1 MRAARGRP
9 RTAAVTLKNLCCELA
24 DSVDD
29 LLWLLVA
36 AGMISFVPA
45 AVGAAADEK
54 KAKRKAL
61 MKVQRWVED
70 ALPEEY
76 EAWVVMASELR
87 CYVPGCAPLETSVSL
102 LDPVSSSAAPGG
114 SRAFKVFKP
123 AVEVEKDEALAAL
136 AQALSGGANPEHLAE
151 DPLGPLKDI
160 GLGDGVKRQRTS
172 DEATGE
178 GEGGASGSAEHVATN
193 ASPASV
199 IAAAPPAAAATG
211 VGCEPS
217 EILAPPG

>member
-1 MRAARGRP
+1 MH
-9 RTAAVTLKNLCCELA
+9 ELA
-24 DSVDD
+24 VSVAD
-29 LLWLLVA
+29 A
-36 AGMISFVPA
+36 MISFVPA

-102 LDPVSSSAAPGG
+102 LDPASSSAAPGG

-151 DPLGPLKDI
+151 DPLDPLKDI
-160 GLGDGVKRQRTS
+160 GLGEGVKRRRTS

-178 GEGGASGSAEHVATN
+178 GEGGAGSATTN

-211 VGCEPS
+211 VGCETS

>member
-1 MRAARGRP
+1 MH
-9 RTAAVTLKNLCCELA
+9 ELA
-24 DSVDD
+24 VS
-29 LLWLLVA
+29 VA
-36 AGMISFVPA
+36 AMISFVPA

-102 LDPVSSSAAPGG
+102 LDPASSSAAPGG

-151 DPLGPLKDI
+151 DPLDPLKDI
-160 GLGDGVKRQRTS
+160 GLGEGVKRQRTS

-178 GEGGASGSAEHVATN
+178 GAGGSSSAEQTTN

-211 VGCEPS
+211 VGCETS

>member
-1 MRAARGRP
+1 MQHISAANRSS
-9 RTAAVTLKNLCCELA
+9 TACSSL
-24 DSVDD
+24 DD

-36 AGMISFVPA
+36 AAMISFVPA

-76 EAWVVMASELR
+76 EAWVVMASGLR

-102 LDPVSSSAAPGG
+102 LDPASSSAAPGG

-136 AQALSGGANPEHLAE
+136 AQALSGGATGDHLAE
-151 DPLGPLKDI
+151 DPLDPLKDI
-160 GLGDGVKRQRTS
+160 GLGEGVKRQRTS

-178 GEGGASGSAEHVATN
+178 GEGGT
-193 ASPASV
+193 
-199 IAAAPPAAAATG
+199 APPTRRTRRRRASSPPRRLLPRRRASAASELPA
-211 VGCEPS
+211 

>member
-1 MRAARGRP
+1 MAI
-9 RTAAVTLKNLCCELA
+9 L
-24 DSVDD
+24 SH
-29 LLWLLVA
+29 
-36 AGMISFVPA
+36 AG
-45 AVGAAADEK
+45 D
-54 KAKRKAL
+54 
-61 MKVQRWVED
+61 
-70 ALPEEY
+70 
-76 EAWVVMASELR
+76 
-87 CYVPGCAPLETSVSL
+87 ETSVSL
-102 LDPVSSSAAPGG
+102 LDPASSSAAPGG

-151 DPLGPLKDI
+151 DPLDPLKDI
-160 GLGDGVKRQRTS
+160 GLGEGVKRQRTS

-178 GEGGASGSAEHVATN
+178 GAGGSSSAEQTTN

>member
-1 MRAARGRP
+1 MWSTTFCSSSPRP
-9 RTAAVTLKNLCCELA
+9 PRSAPLSLP
-24 DSVDD
+24 
-29 LLWLLVA
+29 
-36 AGMISFVPA
+36 MISFVPA

-102 LDPVSSSAAPGG
+102 LDPASSSAAPGG

-136 AQALSGGANPEHLAE
+136 AQALS
-151 DPLGPLKDI
+151 
-160 GLGDGVKRQRTS
+160 
-172 DEATGE
+172 DEAKEPNSRQLAGLQLKNMLTARDE
-178 GEGGASGSAEHVATN
+178 ALKADKALRWLALDAAMRAPIKTCAMGAL
-193 ASPASV
+193 ASPAPQ
-199 IAAAPPAAAATG
+199 AAACAARNLANNSAASG
-211 VGCEPS
+211 VLGSFACN
-217 EILAPPG
+217 AW

>member
-1 MRAARGRP
+1 MSSPSTIFGG
-9 RTAAVTLKNLCCELA
+9 LQ
-24 DSVDD
+24 
-29 LLWLLVA
+29 WLLVA
-36 AGMISFVPA
+36 AAMISFVPS

-102 LDPVSSSAAPGG
+102 LDPASSSAAPGG

-151 DPLGPLKDI
+151 DPLDPLKDI
-160 GLGDGVKRQRTS
+160 GLGEGVKRQRTS

-178 GEGGASGSAEHVATN
+178 SEGGATSSAEHVATN

-217 EILAPPG
+217 DPG